1 MKPINVDDLD
11 DINNDKEIMEAPSKV
26 SIVAARGL
34 HNEIGRG
41 NQLLWRM
48 PGDLKRFRET
58 TIGKPIIMGR
68 KTYLSIGK
76 PLPERQNIII
86 TRDLHFTAPG
96 CEVVHSLEASLR
108 VAANYGKEAMIIGGE
123 QIFLQAIPIC
133 DTMYLT
139 TLQAKFPEADTF
151 LPTFIEGQ
159 WEVISR
165 QDFAADEKNPY
176 ACCLEVYVRRK
187 EEGHSLQES
196 P

>member
-1 MKPINVDDLD
+1 
-11 DINNDKEIMEAPSKV
+11 MEEPSKV

-34 HNEIGRG
+34 HNEIGAG

-68 KTYLSIGK
+68 KTYVSIGR
-76 PLPERQNIII
+76 PLPERQNIVI

-96 CEVVHSLEASLR
+96 CEVVHSLEDALRAAAS
-108 VAANYGKEAMIIGGE
+108 YGKEAMIIGGE
-123 QIFLQAIPIC
+123 QIFVQAMSTC

-151 LPTFIEGQ
+151 FPAFTKEQ
-159 WEVISR
+159 WEVTSR

-176 ACCLEVYVRRK
+176 ACCLEIYK
-187 EEGHSLQES
+187 KLTQ